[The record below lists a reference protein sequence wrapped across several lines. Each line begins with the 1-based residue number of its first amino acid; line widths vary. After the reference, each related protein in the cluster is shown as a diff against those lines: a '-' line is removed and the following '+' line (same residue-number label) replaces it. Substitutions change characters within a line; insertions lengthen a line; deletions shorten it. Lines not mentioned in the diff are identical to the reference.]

1 MKISIII
8 PVYNEARTIKQVVD
22 NVLALSFDKEVIL
35 VDDGSTDST
44 LDILMQIKKEHLL
57 TVRVICLPMN
67 QGKGAALRAGIKHS
81 CGQVIVFQDADLEY
95 DPKDIPAIIA
105 PILSGQTNVCF
116 GSRMS
121 SRGFLSSAHR
131 GINRLLSVL
140 TSNVTDMETGMKAF
154 EARTIK
160 RLDLVSTGF
169 EIEPEITIKLLNNGE
184 EIYEV
189 PISYQARTK
198 QEGKKIGPLDGVK
211 ALFVIGKLRLKYACA
226 S

>member
-57 TVRVICLPMN
+57 TVRVIGLPMN
-67 QGKGAALRAGIKHS
+67 QGKGAALRAGIKHA

-121 SRGFLSSAHR
+121 SDGFLSSAHR
-131 GINRLLSVL
+131 GINRLLSAL

-160 RLDLVSTGF
+160 LLDLVSTGF
-169 EIEPEITIKLLNNGE
+169 EIEPEITIKLLQQGE
-184 EIYEV
+184 KIAEV
-189 PISYQARTK
+189 PISYKARTK
-198 QEGKKIGPLDGVK
+198 AQGKKIGPFDGVK
-211 ALFVIGKLRLKYACA
+211 ALFTIGKLRLKHACV